1 MTTIPP
7 RLIFAG
13 TPDFAVP
20 SLQALL
26 DAGYSVAAIY
36 TQPDRPAGR
45 GRQVR
50 ASPLKVCAAAAGI
63 PVYQPVTLRD
73 AAVQAELAALQ
84 PDLLI
89 VAAYGLILPPAVL
102 AIPRLG
108 CLNLHAS
115 LLPRWRGAAP
125 IHWALLAGDAETG
138 ISIMQMDPGLDT
150 GPVLARA
157 AHPIPRGIT
166 GGELYERLA
175 KLGAETL
182 LATVP
187 EALAGRL
194 TPEPQD
200 EALAT
205 YAPKLDKSDLELD
218 WSRPALELERRVL
231 TFNPYPVARTALG
244 DQTLRIWRAQAEMEP
259 TAAPPGTVL
268 REAGDGIVVAAGSGV
283 LRLTE
288 VQLPGGRPLPVAAF
302 LNAHRLLG
310 RRLGAA

>member
-50 ASPLKVCAAAAGI
+50 ASPLKVCAAAAGV

-73 AAVQAELAALQ
+73 AAAQAEFAALQ
-84 PDLLI
+84 PDLLV

-108 CLNLHAS
+108 CINVHAS

-125 IHWALLAGDAETG
+125 IHWALLAGDVETG
-138 ISIMQMDPGLDT
+138 VSIMQMDAGLDT
-150 GPVLARA
+150 GPVLARTGY
-157 AHPIPRGIT
+157 PIPRGIT
-166 GGELYERLA
+166 GGDLYERLA
-175 KLGAETL
+175 RLGAETL
-182 LATVP
+182 LATLP
-187 EALAGRL
+187 DLLAGRL
-194 TPEPQD
+194 IPEPQN
-200 EALAT
+200 ESLVT
-205 YAPKLDKSDLELD
+205 YAPKLDKAELELD

-231 TFNPYPVARTALG
+231 AFNPYPVARTPLG
-244 DQTLRIWRAQAEMEP
+244 DQTLRIWRAQAEVEP
-259 TAAPPGTVL
+259 TTAPPGTVL
-268 REAGDGIVVAAGSGV
+268 REASDGIVVAAGSGV

-302 LNAHRLLG
+302 LNAHRLMG
-310 RRLGAA
+310 RRLGAV

>member
-45 GRQVR
+45 GRQLR
-50 ASPLKVCAAAAGI
+50 ASPLKTCAAAGI
-63 PVYQPVTLRD
+63 PIYQPVTLRD
-73 AAVQAELAALQ
+73 AAVQAELAALK

-108 CLNLHAS
+108 CVNVHAS

-138 ISIMQMDPGLDT
+138 VSIMQMDAGLDT

-157 AHPIPRGIT
+157 AYPIPRGIT

-175 KLGAETL
+175 RLGAETL

-187 EALAGRL
+187 AVLAGRL

-218 WSRPALELERRVL
+218 WTRPALELERRVL
-231 TFNPYPVARTALG
+231 TFNPYPVARTTLG
-244 DQTLRIWRAQAEMEP
+244 DQTLRIWRAQAEAEP

-268 REAGDGIVVAAGSGV
+268 REASDGIAVATGSGV

-310 RRLGAA
+310 RRLGAV